1 MAFEAFEINSNAVG
15 KIDTDRICCIH
26 ACFRTPHSAFRTWS
40 AVSDRLDFIAIFY
53 DSFREQKTGGE
64 GLVVARR
71 SHRDGNSAVIE
82 FAVLRKTE
90 AYLKRFFDGE
100 QVVEMLIDRPA
111 VNTPDG
117 RLRKSLT
124 RSHDFSLAKSKC

>member
-1 MAFEAFEINSNAVG
+1 M
-15 KIDTDRICCIH
+15 
-26 ACFRTPHSAFRTWS
+26 
-40 AVSDRLDFIAIFY
+40 
-53 DSFREQKTGGE
+53 
-64 GLVVARR
+64 VVAGR

-90 AYLKRFFDGE
+90 AYLKRFFDRE
-100 QVVEMLIDRPA
+100 QVVEVLIDRPA